1 VPGTG
6 FLKMVTV
13 TIFWLALLV
22 LWQLATL
29 GGHPDYILP
38 PLDIARH
45 FIAALGTRELYAYA
59 LASLARALP
68 GFAMGTLAGVA
79 LGLAAGIRR
88 AFDELLSP
96 LVFLTYPVPKIVML
110 PLFMLW
116 FGIGDL
122 SKVMIIALACFYP
135 AFINAYYGA
144 RATPRILVWSA
155 RNMGADDA
163 LIFRRV
169 VLPGALPQIFAG
181 MRVALALSFIVMF
194 ATEMINARS
203 GLGHLIREAE
213 NSLRFDLM
221 YVSLLTIAI
230 LGYAGDRLLRFLRES
245 LLPWE
250 ASHA

>member
-1 VPGTG
+1 MGSR
-6 FLKMVTV
+6 
-13 TIFWLALLV
+13 LARASLLV
-22 LWQLATL
+22 ALVLLWQFASL
-29 GGHPDYILP
+29 GGHPDYLLA

-45 FIAALGTRELYAYA
+45 FIAALGTRELYADA
-59 LASLARALP
+59 AASLARALP
-68 GFAMGTLAGVA
+68 GFVIGTLAGVA
-79 LGLAAGIRR
+79 LGLAAGIARGM
-88 AFDELLSP
+88 DNTVSP

-116 FGIGDL
+116 FGIGDV
-122 SKVMIIALACFYP
+122 SKIMIIALACFYP
-135 AFINAYYGA
+135 AYISAYYGA

-155 RNMGADDA
+155 RNMGAADA
-163 LIFRRV
+163 AIFRRV

-181 MRVALALSFIVMF
+181 LRVSLALSFIVMF

-230 LGYAGDRLLRFLRES
+230 LGYAGDRLLRFSRHHF
-245 LLPWE
+245 LPWE
-250 ASHA
+250 ESHA

>member
-1 VPGTG
+1 MGVAASRLAHAG
-6 FLKMVTV
+6 LL
-13 TIFWLALLV
+13 IALLV
-22 LWQLATL
+22 LWQLLSL

-38 PLDIARH
+38 PLDIAKD
-45 FIAALGTRELYAYA
+45 FIAALGTRELYADA
-59 LASLARALP
+59 AASLLRALP
-68 GFAMGTLAGVA
+68 GFAIGTLAGVV
-79 LGLAAGIRR
+79 LGLAAGIARG
-88 AFDELLSP
+88 FDDTVSP

-122 SKVMIIALACFYP
+122 SKVLIIALACFYP
-135 AFINAYYGA
+135 AYINAYYGA
-144 RATPRILVWSA
+144 KATPRILVWSA
-155 RNMGADDA
+155 RNMGASHA
-163 LIFRRV
+163 EIFRRV

-230 LGYAGDRLLRFLRES
+230 LGYAGDRLLRFSRERM
-245 LLPWE
+245 LPWE
-250 ASHA
+250 ESHA

>member
-1 VPGTG
+1 MGVAASRLARAG
-6 FLKMVTV
+6 LL
-13 TIFWLALLV
+13 IALLV
-22 LWQLATL
+22 LWQLLSL

-38 PLDIARH
+38 PLDIAKD
-45 FIAALGTRELYAYA
+45 FIAALGTRELYADA
-59 LASLARALP
+59 AASLLRALP
-68 GFAMGTLAGVA
+68 GFAIGTLAGVV
-79 LGLAAGIRR
+79 LGLAAGIARG
-88 AFDELLSP
+88 FDDTVSP

-122 SKVMIIALACFYP
+122 SKVLIIALACFYP
-135 AFINAYYGA
+135 AYINAYYGA
-144 RATPRILVWSA
+144 KATPRILVWSA
-155 RNMGADDA
+155 RNMGASDA
-163 LIFRRV
+163 EIFRRV

-230 LGYAGDRLLRFLRES
+230 LGYAGDRLLRFSRER

-250 ASHA
+250 ESHA

>member
-1 VPGTG
+1 MRHTVARLG
-6 FLKMVTV
+6 FWAAV
-13 TIFWLALLV
+13 LV
-22 LWQLATL
+22 AWQLLAMR
-29 GGHPDYILP
+29 GAPDYVLAP
-38 PLDIARH
+38 VDIVKH
-45 FIAALGTRELYAYA
+45 FVAALGTRELYADA
-59 LASLARALP
+59 WASLARALP
-68 GFAMGTLAGVA
+68 GFAIGTLFGIA

-116 FGIGDL
+116 FGIGDV

-155 RNMGADDA
+155 RNMGADDEQ
-163 LIFRRV
+163 IFRRV

-213 NSLRFDLM
+213 NSMRFDLM
-221 YVSLLTIAI
+221 YVSLVTIAI
-230 LGYAGDRLLRFLRES
+230 LGYAGDRLLRYTRRRT
-245 LLPWE
+245 LPWE
-250 ASHA
+250 QSHA